1 MVSSVPLQRAAR
13 VRTTTGTFMKSPIR
27 FSLLTS
33 ALLLSLHAVADDAA
47 KSLDRVQVTGSRM
60 PLDIDKSTA
69 SVTVLTRDDIAGS
82 QAIDVSDL
90 LAQQVGIDLVRAGG
104 SGAQNSLF
112 LRGGNSN
119 HTLILIDGV
128 RVNSATQGLFDFA
141 HLPLANIERIEI
153 VRGPRAA
160 FWGSDAISGVIQI
173 FTRAPKK
180 LSGDLGIGSYRRIG
194 GNLGFGIGDEDNNI
208 GVIAGMDST
217 DGFSSTNPG
226 NVWSYDPDN
235 DGYDNRRI
243 GLNAQA
249 KLGSQTLKFSGIAT
263 HGEVEFDQGLTDAD
277 NHSWSAGLS
286 GALAENWRHALTVG
300 QAYEKLQTPAYASTY
315 GSTRHSID
323 WAHALQVNPSA
334 QLGFGLNW
342 SEEDGYSNG
351 WAGPEFNET
360 RRNTGVFAVLDARHD
375 AHNFELATR
384 FDDNSQFGSQL
395 TSSAGWSWQLDA
407 GNRVRASWG
416 QGFRAP
422 NFNELYYPGFYG
434 SFAGNPGLEPEQSS
448 SVELGYILSLHEGLR
463 AELSA
468 YQSKVEDLISFT
480 GVNNNAENI
489 NRARIRGVEAE
500 LRGQESVWQWRLQGT
515 WTDAVN
521 EASGMALLRRPE
533 WKGLAALSYQFSGQ
547 ATVGAELTAYG
558 ERPDIGTVL
567 PGYGRLDLTASWPIS
582 DAWRVEGRL
591 ENLLDKDYQVIDGY
605 NTPARSVFIRLSYQA
620 Q

>member
-1 MVSSVPLQRAAR
+1 MK
-13 VRTTTGTFMKSPIR
+13 TTIR

-33 ALLLSLHAVADDAA
+33 ALLLSLQAAADDAA
-47 KSLDRVQVTGSRM
+47 KNLDRVQVTGSRL
-60 PLDIDKSTA
+60 PLAIDRSTA
-69 SVTVLTRDDIAGS
+69 SVTVLNRDDIERS

-90 LAQQVGIDLVRAGG
+90 LARQVGIDIVRAGG

-119 HTLILIDGV
+119 HTLVLIDGV

-173 FTRAPKK
+173 FTRAPEK
-180 LSGDLGIGSYRRIG
+180 LSADLSLGSYQRVG

-249 KLGSQTLKFSGIAT
+249 KLGTQTLKFSGIAT
-263 HGEVEFDQGLTDAD
+263 QAEVEFDQGLTDAD
-277 NHSWSAGLS
+277 NHSWSTGLS
-286 GALAENWRHALTVG
+286 GQLGESWSHALSIG

-315 GSTRHSID
+315 GSTRNSID
-323 WAHALQVNPSA
+323 WAHAVRINPSA

-351 WAGPEFNET
+351 WSGPEFDET

-384 FDDNSQFGSQL
+384 FDDNDQYGTQL
-395 TSSAGWSWQLDA
+395 TSSAGWSWQIDA

-434 SFAGNPGLEPEQSS
+434 SFAGNPDLQPEQSDS
-448 SVELGYILSLHEGLR
+448 LELGYILNLKEGLS
-463 AELSA
+463 AEFSA
-468 YQSKVEDLISFT
+468 YRSNVDDLISFT
-480 GVNNNAENI
+480 GENNNAENI
-489 NRARIRGVEAE
+489 SRARIRGIEAE
-500 LRGQESVWQWRLQGT
+500 LRGSERAWQWRLQGT

-521 EASGMALLRRPE
+521 QDTGLALLRRPE
-533 WKGLAALSYQFSGQ
+533 WKGLAALSYLLDSQ
-547 ATVGAELTAYG
+547 AQLGAELTAYSD
-558 ERPDIGTVL
+558 RPDFGTTL
-567 PGYGRLDLTASWPIS
+567 PGYGRLDLTASWPIN
-582 DAWRVEGRL
+582 DAWRLEGRL

-605 NTPARSVFIRLSYQA
+605 NTPERSFFVRISYQA

>member
-1 MVSSVPLQRAAR
+1 MK
-13 VRTTTGTFMKSPIR
+13 TTIR
-27 FSLLTS
+27 FSLLAS
-33 ALLLSLHAVADDAA
+33 ALLLSLHAAADDAA
-47 KSLDRVQVTGSRM
+47 QNLDRVQVTGSRL

-69 SVTVLTRDDIAGS
+69 SVTVLTRDDIERS

-90 LAQQVGIDLVRAGG
+90 LAQQVGIDIVRAGG

-180 LSGDLGIGSYRRIG
+180 LSADLSLGSYQRIG
-194 GNLGFGIGDEDNNI
+194 GNLGFGIGDEDNNV
-208 GVIAGMDST
+208 GVIAGVDST
-217 DGFSSTNPG
+217 DGFSSTNSG

-249 KLGSQTLKFSGIAT
+249 KLGTQTLKFSGIAT
-263 HGEVEFDQGLTDAD
+263 QAEVEFDQGLTDAD

-286 GALAENWRHALTVG
+286 GQLAESWSHALTIG
-300 QAYEKLQTPAYASTY
+300 QAYEKLDTPAYASTY
-315 GSTRHSID
+315 GSTRNSID
-323 WAHALQVNPSA
+323 WAHAVRINPAA

-351 WAGPEFNET
+351 WSGPEFNET
-360 RRNTGVFAVLDARHD
+360 RRNTGVFAVLDASHD

-384 FDDNSQFGSQL
+384 FDDNDQYGTQL
-395 TSSAGWSWQLDA
+395 TSSAGWSWQIDA

-434 SFAGNPGLEPEQSS
+434 SFAGNPDLQPEQSDS
-448 SVELGYILSLHEGLR
+448 LELGYILILKEGLS
-463 AELSA
+463 AEFSA
-468 YQSKVEDLISFT
+468 YQSNVEDLISFT
-480 GVNNNAENI
+480 GDNNNAENI
-489 NRARIRGVEAE
+489 SRARIRGIEAE
-500 LRGQESVWQWRLQGT
+500 LRGQENAWQWRLQGT

-521 EASGMALLRRPE
+521 QDTGLALLRRPE
-533 WKGLAALSYQFSGQ
+533 WKGLAALNYQFNSQ
-547 ATVGAELTAYG
+547 ARLGAELTAYSD
-558 ERPDIGTVL
+558 RPDFGTTL
-567 PGYGRLDLTASWPIS
+567 PGYGRLDLTASWPIN
-582 DAWRVEGRL
+582 DAWRLEGRL

-605 NTPARSVFIRLSYQA
+605 NTPDRSFFVRISYQA

>member
-1 MVSSVPLQRAAR
+1 MS
-13 VRTTTGTFMKSPIR
+13 KPIVL
-27 FSLLTS
+27 SLLSSTVFF
-33 ALLLSLHAVADDAA
+33 ALSNPALAVADARM
-47 KSLDRVQVTGSRM
+47 LDSIQVTASRL
-60 PLDIDKSTA
+60 PLAIDQSTA
-69 SVTVLTRDDIAGS
+69 SVTVLTRADIENS
-82 QAIDVSDL
+82 QSIDVSDL
-90 LAQQVGIDLVRAGG
+90 LAQQVGIDIVRAGG

-180 LSGDLGIGSYRRIG
+180 LSADLGLGSYQRIG
-194 GNLGFGIGDEDNNI
+194 GNLGFGIGDEDNNF

-249 KLGSQTLKFSGIAT
+249 KLGTQTLKFSGIAT
-263 HGEVEFDQGLTDAD
+263 QAEVEFDQGLTDAN
-277 NHSWSAGLS
+277 NHSWSAGLY
-286 GALAENWRHALTVG
+286 GRLAESWSHALTIG
-300 QAYEKLQTPAYASTY
+300 QAYEKLDTPAYASTY
-315 GSTRHSID
+315 GSTRNSID
-323 WAHALQVNPSA
+323 WAHAVKIYPSA

-342 SEEDGYSNG
+342 SEEKGYSNG
-351 WAGPEFNET
+351 WSGPEFDET

-384 FDDNSQFGSQL
+384 FDDNGQYGTQL
-395 TSSAGWSWQLDA
+395 TSSAGWSWQIDA
-407 GNRVRASWG
+407 ENRVRASWG

-422 NFNELYYPGFYG
+422 NFNELYYPGFFG
-434 SFAGNPGLEPEQSS
+434 SFAGNPDLEPEHSRS
-448 SVELGYILSLHEGLR
+448 FELGYILNLSAGLS
-463 AELSA
+463 AEFSA
-468 YQSKVEDLISFT
+468 YQSDVEDLISFT
-480 GVNNNAENI
+480 GDNNEAENI
-489 NRARIRGVEAE
+489 SQARIKGVEAE
-500 LRGQESVWQWRLQGT
+500 LRGLQGDWQWRLQGT

-521 EASGMALLRRPE
+521 QDTGLALLRRPE
-533 WKGLAALSYQFSGQ
+533 WKGLAALSYQFKGQ
-547 ATVGAELTAYG
+547 AQLGAELTAFSD
-558 ERPDIGTVL
+558 RPDFGTSL
-567 PGYGRLDLTASWPIS
+567 PGYGRLDLTASWPIN
-582 DAWRVEGRL
+582 DTWRLEGRL

-605 NTPARSVFIRLSYQA
+605 NTPDRSVFVRISYQA